1 MELEAI
7 KQLILGTTVFVIL
20 PTTVAL
26 LILLGLALHHRITLG
41 TLVALTLAL
50 GQYRSSI
57 ADLAWQFVALS
68 EQLSHV
74 QSFMQLMRYEE
85 ELADDGFE
93 VTFSREL
100 RFDKVSFKYPGSDTP
115 ALHDIDLVI
124 RPGERIA
131 IIGENGSGKTTLI
144 KLLAG
149 LYRPTTGKI
158 LVDGQDIAKIP
169 PHAWRK
175 HVSVVF
181 QDFMRYAFTARQNI
195 VISSPGNRQ
204 DDEWLQHVIQ
214 QAGLREMID
223 NFPNG
228 LDTLLGREFEGGRDI
243 SMGQWQR
250 IALARAWF
258 HRDADILVL
267 DEPTAWQDALEEF
280 EVYRHF
286 ERWTDTQKTIILIS
300 HRIAPAPLS
309 DRIIV
314 MQGGRIIEQGSHSE
328 LMRMGGTYAS
338 LYQTQSRQY
347 DIHTIR
353 GERPAI

>member
-243 SMGQWQR
+243 SKWDNGNASLLHVPGFTETQTFLFWMSRQHGKTPSRSSRFIATLSGGQTPR
-250 IALARAWF
+250 KRLSSSR
-258 HRDADILVL
+258 
-267 DEPTAWQDALEEF
+267 TASLP
-280 EVYRHF
+280 H
-286 ERWTDTQKTIILIS
+286 
-300 HRIAPAPLS
+300 
-309 DRIIV
+309 
-314 MQGGRIIEQGSHSE
+314 
-328 LMRMGGTYAS
+328 
-338 LYQTQSRQY
+338 LYQTVLSSCKVV
-347 DIHTIR
+347 
-353 GERPAI
+353 G